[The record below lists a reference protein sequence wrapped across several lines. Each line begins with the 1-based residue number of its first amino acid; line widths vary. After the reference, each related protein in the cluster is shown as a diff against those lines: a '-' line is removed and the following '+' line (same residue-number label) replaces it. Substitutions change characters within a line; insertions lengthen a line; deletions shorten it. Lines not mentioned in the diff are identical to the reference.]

1 VAEKLSYPSLT
12 EQLFKGT
19 FMLNYQLFPR
29 SFGITQE
36 VEDVINCFSLN
47 YDKIKSPENNMNSN
61 EVLNC
66 ISNELKVLNFKV
78 EASKARDDKIKI
90 PVLFSLNNRI
100 DKYFDAD
107 AVSADGK
114 IVLEVEA
121 GRAYVNNQ
129 FLKDVFQACMM
140 PSVEYLILA
149 VRNDYRGNNDFSKI
163 FQFFETL
170 YINGRL
176 HLPLKGIVLIGY

>member
-1 VAEKLSYPSLT
+1 
-12 EQLFKGT
+12 
-19 FMLNYQLFPR
+19 MLQYQLFPR
-29 SFGITQE
+29 SFGTKAEIE
-36 VEDVINCFSLN
+36 AVIDCFQKN
-47 YDKIKSPENNMNSN
+47 YDVIKSPENNLNSDG
-61 EVLNC
+61 VLKA
-66 ISNELKVLNFKV
+66 ISEDLKKLGFKV
-78 EASKARDDKIKI
+78 EESKAQNDKIKI

-100 DKYFDAD
+100 DKFFDAD

-140 PSVEYLILA
+140 PSVDYLMLA
-149 VRNDYRGNNDFSKI
+149 VRNDYRGNDDFSKI
-163 FQFFETL
+163 FQFLETL

-176 HLPLKGIVLIGY
+176 QLPLKGIVLIGY

>member
-1 VAEKLSYPSLT
+1 
-12 EQLFKGT
+12 
-19 FMLNYQLFPR
+19 MLQYQLFPR
-29 SFGITQE
+29 SFGINTE
-36 VEDVINCFSLN
+36 VEAVIDCFHKN
-47 YDKIKSPENNMNSN
+47 YIAIKSPENNLNSDG
-61 EVLNC
+61 VLKI
-66 ISNELKVLNFKV
+66 ISTDLKKLNFKV
-78 EASKARDDKIKI
+78 EESKAQNDKIKV
-90 PVLFSLNNRI
+90 PVLFSLNNKI
-100 DKYFDAD
+100 DKFFDAD

-140 PSVEYLILA
+140 PSVDYLILA
-149 VRNDYRGNNDFSKI
+149 VRNDYRGNDDFSKI

-176 HLPLKGIVLIGY
+176 QLPLKGIVLIGY

>member
-1 VAEKLSYPSLT
+1 
-12 EQLFKGT
+12 
-19 FMLNYQLFPR
+19 MLNYQLFPR
-29 SFGITQE
+29 SFGITPE
-36 VEDVINCFSLN
+36 VEEVIKCFSLN
-47 YDKIKSPENNMNSN
+47 YDKIKSPENNLNSN
-61 EVLNC
+61 EVLGC

-78 EASKARDDKIKI
+78 EASKAKDDKIKI

-107 AVSADGK
+107 AVSSDGR

-176 HLPLKGIVLIGY
+176 QLPLKGIVLIGY

>member
-1 VAEKLSYPSLT
+1 
-12 EQLFKGT
+12 
-19 FMLNYQLFPR
+19 MLHYQLFPR
-29 SFGITQE
+29 SFGVNAD
-36 VEDVINCFSLN
+36 VEAVINCFQKN
-47 YDKIKSPENNMNSN
+47 YDAIKSPENRLNSDG
-61 EVLNC
+61 VLKI
-66 ISNELKVLNFKV
+66 ISDDLKELGFKV
-78 EASKARDDKIKI
+78 EKSKAQEDKIKV

-100 DKYFDAD
+100 DKFFDAD
-107 AVSADGK
+107 AISSDGK

-140 PSVEYLILA
+140 HGVDYLMLA
-149 VRNDYRGNNDFSKI
+149 VRNDYRGNDDFSKI

-176 HLPLKGIVLIGY
+176 QLPLKGIVLIGY

>member
-1 VAEKLSYPSLT
+1 
-12 EQLFKGT
+12 
-19 FMLNYQLFPR
+19 MLQYQLFPR
-29 SFGITQE
+29 SFGITSE
-36 VEDVINCFSLN
+36 VEDVIKCFQNS
-47 YDKIKSPENNMNSN
+47 YDKIKSPENNLNSN
-61 EVLNC
+61 GVLKAIAND
-66 ISNELKVLNFKV
+66 LKLLNFKV
-78 EASKARDDKIKI
+78 EQSKAKDDKIKV
-90 PVLFSLNNRI
+90 PVLFSLNNKI
-100 DKYFDAD
+100 DKFFDAD

-140 PSVEYLILA
+140 PSVDYLILA
-149 VRNDYRGNNDFSKI
+149 VRNDYRGNDDFSKI

-176 HLPLKGIVLIGY
+176 QLPLKGIVLIGY

>member
-1 VAEKLSYPSLT
+1 
-12 EQLFKGT
+12 
-19 FMLNYQLFPR
+19 MLQYQLFPR
-29 SFGITQE
+29 SFGITYE
-36 VEDVINCFSLN
+36 VEMVIKCFHKN
-47 YDKIKSPENNMNSN
+47 YNKIKSPDNNLNSDG
-61 EVLNC
+61 VLKA
-66 ISNELKVLNFKV
+66 ISNDLRDLSFQV
-78 EASKARDDKIKI
+78 EQSKSKDDKIKI
-90 PVLFSLNNRI
+90 PVLFSLNNKI
-100 DKYFDAD
+100 DKSFDAD

-140 PSVEYLILA
+140 PSVDYLILA
-149 VRNDYRGNNDFSKI
+149 VRNDYRGNDDFSKV

-176 HLPLKGIVLIGY
+176 QLPLKGIVLIGY

>member
-1 VAEKLSYPSLT
+1 
-12 EQLFKGT
+12 
-19 FMLNYQLFPR
+19 MLKYQLFPR
-29 SFGITQE
+29 SFGTKTE
-36 VEDVINCFSLN
+36 VDAVIDCFEKN
-47 YDKIKSPENNMNSN
+47 YDVIKSPEHNLSSDG
-61 EVLNC
+61 V
-66 ISNELKVLNFKV
+66 LKVISEDLKKIGFQV
-78 EASKARDDKIKI
+78 EESKAQNDKIKI

-100 DKYFDAD
+100 DKFFDAD

-140 PSVEYLILA
+140 PSVDYLMLA
-149 VRNDYRGNNDFSKI
+149 VRNDYRGNDDFSKI
-163 FQFFETL
+163 FQFLETL

-176 HLPLKGIVLIGY
+176 QLPLKGIVLIGY